1 MKITNLLSNRNIFIF
16 ATLAFVVWVLFFDRN
31 NYLDSRTLDHKIEE
45 LEAERT
51 YYLQKIREDSTI
63 IAGLK
68 DSAFLEK
75 FARENFLM
83 HRPDE
88 EIYLINEK

>member
-1 MKITNLLSNRNIFIF
+1 MKINNLFSNRNIFIF
-16 ATLAFVVWVLFFDRN
+16 ATLAFVGWVLFFDRN
-31 NYLDSRTLDHKIEE
+31 NYLDSRELDAKIEE
-45 LEAERT
+45 LELEKT
-51 YYLQKIREDSTI
+51 YYTKKIRDDSTV

-83 HRPDE
+83 HRPGE
-88 EIYLINEK
+88 EIYLIDED